1 MKLEESTFTLYAIKY
16 YDNPH
21 CNSIEEYEDDVKRIK
36 HIKKLISKYKQSGEI
51 NERLLLNH
59 LIVFYNCF
67 GSHGTNMLFMK
78 LENYH
83 SVLKPF
89 VIALNYLPV
98 VVEYNGKTIYTKDI
112 PMDMY
117 VVEKLKNI

>member
-67 GSHGTNMLFMK
+67 RIPRIKWPKIFI
-78 LENYH
+78 
-83 SVLKPF
+83 SVGFSIFKVWEIFKHL
-89 VIALNYLPV
+89 V
-98 VVEYNGKTIYTKDI
+98 
-112 PMDMY
+112 
-117 VVEKLKNI
+117 